1 MNNRVKTILAT
12 VENNSTIQPAT
23 SQIQQVEQAAKNI
36 INSKIKENQTVE
48 KEIQDYDVFI
58 KKLKDNV
65 IELVDNKTTSATLT
79 TPILTIDSATKN
91 ILSSQEDPT
100 KTYLDLNKR
109 MVQGYLDAV
118 NNDGP
123 EKLNMSASTYKN
135 SKKYLETT
143 KQKIDTALL
152 AYNNGP
158 LLAQ

>member
-1 MNNRVKTILAT
+1 
-12 VENNSTIQPAT
+12 
-23 SQIQQVEQAAKNI
+23 
-36 INSKIKENQTVE
+36 
-48 KEIQDYDVFI
+48 
-58 KKLKDNV
+58 
-65 IELVDNKTTSATLT
+65 
-79 TPILTIDSATKN
+79 LTIDSATKN

-109 MVQGYLDAV
+109 MVKGYLDAV